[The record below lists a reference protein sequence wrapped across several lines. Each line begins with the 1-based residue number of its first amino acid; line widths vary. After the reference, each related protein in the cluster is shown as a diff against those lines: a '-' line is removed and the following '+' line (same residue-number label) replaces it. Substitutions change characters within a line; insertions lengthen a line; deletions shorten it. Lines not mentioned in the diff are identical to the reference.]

1 MKILRITLACF
12 IILGFYIFLDTKNA
26 LENFEFI
33 KAFIKNPKEIGAILP
48 SSDLLAEAMVESI
61 DLKDDEYIVEIG
73 AGTGA
78 FTKKL
83 LEKYPANKIFIL
95 EINSE
100 LAKILKQKFPDA
112 QIIEGDATKLQEI
125 LPSYVLSKVSAVV
138 SGIPFRS
145 LSEKIGQSI
154 IQEVLAVLAPN
165 GKIIQFTY
173 GADSSIEAEKFNLLS
188 FKYKQIYLNFPP
200 ASVWIYMAK
209 TE

>member
-1 MKILRITLACF
+1 MKILRITLACCF
-12 IILGFYIFLDTKNA
+12 ILGCYIFLDTKHA

-61 DLKDDEYIVEIG
+61 DLKDGEYIVEIG

-78 FTKKL
+78 FSKKL

-100 LAKILKQKFPDA
+100 LVKILKQKFQDA

-125 LPSYVLSKVSAVV
+125 LPAYVLSKVAAVV

-145 LSEKIGQSI
+145 LPEEIGQSI
-154 IQEVLAVLAPN
+154 IKEACAVLAPN

-173 GADSSIEAEKFNLLS
+173 GLDSPIEAEKFNLLS
-188 FKYKQIYLNFPP
+188 FKYKQIHLNFPP